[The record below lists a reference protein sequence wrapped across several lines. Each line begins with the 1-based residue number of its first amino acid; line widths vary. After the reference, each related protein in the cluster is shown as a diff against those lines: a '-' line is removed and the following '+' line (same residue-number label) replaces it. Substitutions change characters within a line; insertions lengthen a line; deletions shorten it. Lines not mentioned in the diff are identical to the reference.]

1 MHRRFGWCATL
12 LMLGATTVVAEAP
25 RPAESADKIVE
36 EIWEAARLDGVK
48 VGSVHTTVT
57 AVQGDAK
64 RLRVNVELELS
75 FRRHNAT
82 MRLRMEHGDEETTDG
97 AVVGVFMKQTQEQGR
112 TLVLSGTLEDG
123 KMHVQIDGGRID
135 RRLRWGDEVVGV
147 YRLEH
152 FFQKHKP
159 KAGDRFSFPFYQ
171 PTLNAVVPM
180 QVMVKGADA
189 ESGETGPLLRVE
201 LRPDKIEGS
210 GLSVQL
216 PAEVWWLDADFTPV
230 RRQMELEGLGTI
242 LLTRTTRDVATAAGA
257 GRLPDLN
264 QKNLIPLN
272 RTIPHPHATR
282 AAVYRV
288 TLRDDPAPETA
299 FARDGHQDVANVK
312 SGVFELRVHPV
323 RPGYAKDATPA
334 AAEYL
339 ESCHFIDSDGARVKE
354 LAHRAVG
361 TETDPWK
368 QAVHIERWV
377 KQNMRPDD
385 GAALAPAGQT
395 ARDLRGDCRAYA
407 LLTAALCRAE
417 GVPSRTAVGLIYV
430 EKASKPYFGFHM
442 WTEVFVGGRWL
453 GLDGTLGLGGVGAD
467 HLKIA
472 DHSWHDVESLTP
484 LLPVRRILGKTTIE
498 VVSVERD

>member
-1 MHRRFGWCATL
+1 MRWRLGWCATVL
-12 LMLGATTVVAEAP
+12 VLGATTVVAEAP
-25 RPAESADKIVE
+25 RPVESADKIIE
-36 EIWEAARLDGVK
+36 ELWEAAQLDGVK
-48 VGSVHTTVT
+48 IGSAHTTVT
-57 AVQGDAK
+57 AIEGDAK
-64 RLRVNVELELS
+64 RLRVNVELELN
-75 FRRHNAT
+75 FRRHNAS
-82 MRLRMEHGDEETTDG
+82 MRLRMEHGDEETADG
-97 AVVGVFMKQTQEQGR
+97 AVVGVFMKQSQEQGR

-152 FFQKHKP
+152 FFQNHKP
-159 KAGDRFSFPFYQ
+159 KAGDHFSFPFYQ

-180 QVMVKGADA
+180 QVFVKDA
-189 ESGETGPLLRVE
+189 EEKPPLLRVE

-272 RTIPHPHATR
+272 RTIPHPHAAR

-288 TLRDDPAPETA
+288 TLRDDPEPETA
-299 FARDGHQDVANVK
+299 FAHDGHQEVVNVK
-312 SGVFELRVHPV
+312 GGVFEVRVHPV
-323 RPGYAKDATPA
+323 RPGDAKDATA
-334 AAEYL
+334 APAEYL
-339 ESCHFIDSDGARVKE
+339 QSCHFIDSDDVRIQE

-361 TETDPWK
+361 AETDSWK
-368 QAVHIERWV
+368 KALRIERWV
-377 KQNMRPDD
+377 KQTMRPDD

-442 WTEVFVGGRWL
+442 WTEVFIDGRWL

-467 HLKIA
+467 HLKVA

-484 LLPVRRILGKTTIE
+484 LLPVSRILGKTNIE
-498 VVSVERD
+498 VISVEAD